1 MSRGEDAVVSR
12 RTVELFVSGLLS
24 IVGIGLAI
32 SNWKLGA
39 SWAADGPQPGYF
51 PFLLS
56 TMLALASLYGVFDA
70 LRGRHGARGDAAFV
84 KRDEF
89 VRVLQVLVP
98 TILFCLATEFLGI
111 YVAGFLLIA
120 GFMRYIGES
129 RWISCVAVALVLMAS
144 LFWCFEIE
152 FQVPMPK
159 GPIEDRLGY

>member
-1 MSRGEDAVVSR
+1 MSREEDAVVSR
-12 RTVELFVSGLLS
+12 RTVELFVSVLLA

-51 PFLLS
+51 PFLLAV
-56 TMLALASLYGVFDA
+56 MLALASLYGIYDA
-70 LRGRHGARGDAAFV
+70 LRGRHGARNDAAFV
-84 KRDEF
+84 KRGEF
-89 VRVLQVLVP
+89 KRVLQVLIP
-98 TILFCLATEFLGI
+98 TVLFCLATEFLGI

-120 GFMRYIGES
+120 GFMRWIGTS
-129 RWISCVAVALVLMAS
+129 RWVSCIAIGAVLMLS

-159 GPIEDRLGY
+159 GPIEDWLGY

>member
-1 MSRGEDAVVSR
+1 MNREEEAVVSR

-24 IVGIGLAI
+24 IVGVGLAF

-51 PFLLS
+51 PFILS
-56 TMLALASLYGVFDA
+56 VMLALASLYGIYDA
-70 LRGRHGARGDAAFV
+70 LRERHGARGDASFV
-84 KRDEF
+84 ARGELK
-89 VRVLQVLVP
+89 RVLQVFVP
-98 TILFCLATEFLGI
+98 TVLFCLATEFLGI

-120 GFMRYIGES
+120 GFMRFIGRT
-129 RWISCVAVALVLMAS
+129 RWISCIALGAVLMLA

-159 GPIEDRLGY
+159 GPIEDWLGY

>member
-1 MSRGEDAVVSR
+1 MNRAEEAVVSR
-12 RTVELFVSGLLS
+12 RTVELFVSILLS

-39 SWAADGPQPGYF
+39 RWAADGPQPGYF
-51 PFLLS
+51 PFMLA
-56 TMLALASLYGVFDA
+56 TMLTLASLYGIFDA
-70 LRGRHGARGDAAFV
+70 LRGRHGARNDAAFV
-84 KRDEF
+84 ARGEF

-111 YVAGFLLIA
+111 YVAGLSLIA
-120 GFMRYIGES
+120 GFMRFIGKA
-129 RWISCVAVALVLMAS
+129 RWIACFGVAFILMAS

-159 GPIEDRLGY
+159 GPIEDWAGY

>member
-1 MSRGEDAVVSR
+1 MKREEDAIVSR
-12 RTVELFVSGLLS
+12 RTVELVLAGTLA

-51 PFLLS
+51 PFMLS
-56 TMLALASLYGVFDA
+56 VMLALSALYGVYDA
-70 LRGRHGARGDAAFV
+70 LRERHGARGDAAFV
-84 KRDEF
+84 ERGQF
-89 VRVLQVLVP
+89 VRVMQVLIP
-98 TILFCLATEFLGI
+98 TVLFCLGTEFLGI

-120 GFMRYIGES
+120 GFMRWIGKS
-129 RWISCVAVALVLMAS
+129 RWIACLGVALVLIGA
-144 LFWCFEIE
+144 LFWCFEIQ